1 MKTFRRPMF
10 RKGGNVGDGIMTGI
24 VDRSMHAEDPI
35 VTGNDSFLSNVDIGE
50 PKTQEQYI
58 EEIKAGA
65 GDYGGM
71 DPLTSFLLTAGPNVA
86 GATSFSDAIQRL
98 QPGTQQLLK
107 DQAAKA
113 KYDRDIRMAGTK
125 LALADQ
131 QKFDDRRFDLALK
144 ADDRSYQEFLK
155 DDEREYL
162 AGIKADDRIYNKE
175 LIQDERKFNLDLIK
189 DSRAYDK
196 LQLEDKR
203 EYDARILDEARE
215 YNKMEKEDQREYEK
229 KLIEEGRAF
238 ELEKIIRAE
247 EFQEKLYDKEQE
259 AAKRYTEKDF
269 IEVYEGDTLQANNRA
284 NFENNKL
291 KTKVLDK
298 FGSQF
303 DGFLNGPN
311 DPQESTM
318 IKKKNN
324 KKVGKVYYDVNIGK
338 FKIYNKKTDGTYD
351 FELIK
356 DIDTYTIPDAPAGS
370 TAEEKDAVIDERFNY
385 LSPDQKKILE
395 DIKKNKPDD
404 FGIGA

>member
-1 MKTFRRPMF
+1 MF

-50 PKTQEQYI
+50 PKTQEQFI

-86 GATSFSDAIQRL
+86 GATSFADAIQRL

-144 ADDRSYQEFLK
+144 ADDRSYQNFLR

-162 AGIKADDRIYNKE
+162 AGIKKDDRIYNE
-175 LIQDERKFNLDLIK
+175 GLIKDERQFNLDLIK

-196 LQLEDKR
+196 LQVDDKR
-203 EYDARILDEARE
+203 AYDAKILDESRK
-215 YNKMEKEDQREYEK
+215 YNEMEKEDQREYEK

-259 AAKRYTEKDF
+259 SAKRYTEKDF

-284 NFENNKL
+284 KFENSKL
-291 KTKVLDK
+291 KTTFIEK

-318 IKKKNN
+318 IKKGQN
-324 KKVGKVYYDVNIGK
+324 KKVGKVYYDVNTGQA
-338 FKIYNKKTDGTYD
+338 KIYNKKTDGTYG
-351 FELIK
+351 FQVI
-356 DIDTYTIPDAPAGS
+356 DIETYVKPDAPKGS
-370 TAEEKDAVIDERFNY
+370 SQEEKDAVIDKRFEI
-385 LSPDQKKILE
+385 LSPEQRRIIE
-395 DIKKNKPDD
+395 EIQNKPEDPYP
-404 FGIGA
+404 GA

>member
-1 MKTFRRPMF
+1 MF

-24 VDRSMHAEDPI
+24 VDRSMHAENPFVSD
-35 VTGNDSFLSNVDIGE
+35 VDIGE

-58 EEIKAGA
+58 EEIRAGA

-247 EFQEKLYDKEQE
+247 EFQKEILTE
-259 AAKRYTEKDF
+259 ERELEKRYTEKDF

-284 NFENNKL
+284 DFENKKL

-318 IKKKNN
+318 IKKGNN

-338 FKIYNKKTDGTYD
+338 FKIYNKKTDGTYG
-351 FELIK
+351 FQLIE

-385 LSPDQKKILE
+385 LSPDQKRKLDEIRNRPE
-395 DIKKNKPDD
+395 DEFP
-404 FGIGA
+404 GA

>member
-35 VTGNDSFLSNVDIGE
+35 VTGNNSFLSNVDIGE

-86 GATSFSDAIQRL
+86 GATSFADAIGRL
-98 QPGTQQLLK
+98 KPGTEQLLK

-131 QKFDDRRFDLALK
+131 QKFDDRRFNLALK
-144 ADDRSYQEFLK
+144 ADDRSYQDFLK
-155 DDEREYL
+155 EDERDYL
-162 AGIKADDRIYNKE
+162 AGVKADDRIYNKE
-175 LIQDERKFNLDLIK
+175 LIQDERQFNLDLIK
-189 DSRAYDK
+189 DQRAYEK
-196 LQLEDKR
+196 LKLEDKQA
-203 EYDARILDEARE
+203 YDARILDEARE

-247 EFQEKLYDKEQE
+247 EFQKEILTE
-259 AAKRYTEKDF
+259 ERELEKRYTEKDF

-284 NFENNKL
+284 DFENKKL

-318 IKKKNN
+318 IKKGNN

-338 FKIYNKKTDGTYD
+338 FKIYNKKNDGTYG
-351 FELIK
+351 FQLIE

-385 LSPDQKKILE
+385 LSPDQKRKLDEIRNRPE
-395 DIKKNKPDD
+395 DEFP
-404 FGIGA
+404 GA

>member
-10 RKGGNVGDGIMTGI
+10 RKGGNVGSGIMTDI
-24 VDRSMHAEDPI
+24 VDRSMHAENPFVSD
-35 VTGNDSFLSNVDIGE
+35 VDIGE

-58 EEIKAGA
+58 EEIRAGA

-131 QKFDDRRFDLALK
+131 QRFDDRRFDLALK
-144 ADDRSYQEFLK
+144 ADDRSYQDFLR

-162 AGIKADDRIYNKE
+162 AGIKKDDRIYNE
-175 LIQDERKFNLDLIK
+175 GLIKDERKFNLDLIQ
-189 DSRAYDK
+189 DARAYDK
-196 LQLEDKR
+196 LQLDDKR
-203 EYDARILDEARE
+203 AYDAKILEESRK
-215 YNKMEKEDQREYEK
+215 YNEMEKEDQREYEK

-247 EFQEKLYDKEQE
+247 EFQKDIMKEE
-259 AAKRYTEKDF
+259 RELEKRYTEKDF

-284 NFENNKL
+284 DFENKKL

-318 IKKKNN
+318 IKKGNN

-351 FELIK
+351 FQLIK

-404 FGIGA
+404 FGTGA